1 MTNVYSCTVW
11 RDRRRP
17 FAAKL
22 VEQFETALDPDD
34 PRSLQ
39 HALAAAASRDR
50 GNRADLATYS
60 LQVCERDGKEVIKNY
75 RHTAWLDEEAGEGDT
90 GE

>member
-1 MTNVYSCTVW
+1 MTNVYFCTVW

-34 PRSLQ
+34 PRD
-39 HALAAAASRDR
+39 AAY
-50 GNRADLATYS
+50 G
-60 LQVCERDGKEVIKNY
+60 ERIKPKSP
-75 RHTAWLDEEAGEGDT
+75 
-90 GE
+90 